1 MNINDFK
8 REFKQV
14 NFVYLGDGIIL
25 FRKPLEIFDE
35 RSGETIEKFKGKDTD
50 PVLDYVLN
58 GKTVRSIIESWKEL
72 PKVYADMPKGSR
84 TGDSYSATWTKEA
97 GGRGN
102 GKDETD
108 LPARMN
114 VKVASDK
121 RDYQDMLNAF
131 IEQHAD
137 SNKEHGITID
147 THGFAT
153 QYVHGQQGSVGIWG
167 KKGEMVIHNHPHDG
181 WPTFS
186 KNDIISVTQ
195 SRERG
200 IVAVS
205 SKKGR
210 DAATA
215 NYAGTYTFEK
225 GQHFNASGLMKALSR
240 AKISGKDY
248 NDAVSAWLK
257 KNQKKY
263 GYKYSYTPAKR

>member
-35 RSGETIEKFKGKDTD
+35 R
-50 PVLDYVLN
+50 
-58 GKTVRSIIESWKEL
+58 
-72 PKVYADMPKGSR
+72 
-84 TGDSYSATWTKEA
+84 
-97 GGRGN
+97 
-102 GKDETD
+102 
-108 LPARMN
+108 
-114 VKVASDK
+114 
-121 RDYQDMLNAF
+121 
-131 IEQHAD
+131 
-137 SNKEHGITID
+137 
-147 THGFAT
+147 
-153 QYVHGQQGSVGIWG
+153 
-167 KKGEMVIHNHPHDG
+167 
-181 WPTFS
+181 
-186 KNDIISVTQ
+186 Q

-215 NYAGTYTFEK
+215 KYAGTYTFEK
-225 GQHFNASGLMKALSR
+225 GNNFNASGLMKALSR